1 MVDEMFR
8 RYREM
13 LDKASSMEVLIFI
26 MGLNKLESRLFELF
40 MVKLAEE
47 VAQLRAEKSS
57 GNTAVSTG
65 K

>member
-13 LDKASSMEVLIFI
+13 LDKASSMEVLVFI
-26 MGLNKLESRLFELF
+26 MGLNKLETRLFELF

-47 VAQLRAEKSS
+47 VARLRAEKSS
-57 GNTAVSTG
+57 GNTTSSTG